1 MRYLLILLSVLFG
14 YIATYGLT
22 YLYVKYNSDKLKEE
36 FSWFGSKEYRKM
48 MYKAEGAES
57 R

>member
-14 YIATYGLT
+14 YITTYGLT

-36 FSWFGSKEYRKM
+36 FGWFESKSYRRMLK
-48 MYKAEGAES
+48 S
-57 R
+57 ID